1 MNLKKSLGAPLLALL
16 VIVPVHPEIIT
27 WRANVGQ
34 QYETKITLKESVI
47 GLDSISEKPALV
59 TVNALYQEEAAR
71 NQSTIP
77 HLKGMPSFPRTSVEP
92 GSSWKADT
100 TILYDLSAFG
110 LKEPLAVTVKVSYTH
125 LGMEILDSR
134 TYHHIKAE
142 WFPFHVLPA
151 SDAKRSGIKR
161 LSGASKIDLL
171 WDNKSGSPKQ
181 SLLVEETQYLFSDN
195 TSLLFRRELGENFKT
210 TTDIVRERIIRQIT
224 DEILSQKVADVEVK
238 QADEGVV
245 LSVEN
250 IQFEPDS
257 AVLVEAER
265 NKLSGIGKVL
275 SALGERKLSIVGHA
289 AAVPGSTEEELRE
302 LSSARAASVASY
314 LVDSGFRTASS
325 VVSNGVGG
333 SKPLYSNE
341 TTEGRR
347 KNRRVE
353 IIILDEENNQ

>member
-1 MNLKKSLGAPLLALL
+1 MNLVKSFGTTILILL
-16 VIVPVHPEIIT
+16 VLAPVHPEILT

-34 QYETKITLKESVI
+34 QYETKTTLKESVI

-71 NQSTIP
+71 NQSTID
-77 HLKGMPSFPRTSVEP
+77 HLRGMPVFPRTSIEP
-92 GSSWKADT
+92 GSTWKADT

-110 LKEPLAVTVKVSYTH
+110 ITDSVAVTAKVSYTH
-125 LGMEILDSR
+125 VGMETIESR
-134 TYHHIKAE
+134 SYHHIKAE
-142 WFPFHVLPA
+142 WYPFHVLPA

-161 LSGASKIDLL
+161 LSGASKIDLF
-171 WDNKSGSPKQ
+171 WDNKSGSPKKSQ
-181 SLLVEETQYLFSDN
+181 LVEETQYLFTDN
-195 TSLLFRRELGENFKT
+195 SSLLFRREIAEDFKT

-224 DEILSQKVADVEVK
+224 DEILSQKVSDVEVK

-257 AVLVEAER
+257 ATLVESER
-265 NKLSGIGKVL
+265 RKLEGIGNVL
-275 SALGERKLSIVGHA
+275 SALGNRKLSIMGHA

-302 LSSARAASVASY
+302 LSSARASSVATF
-314 LVDSGFRTASS
+314 LVESGFRDADS
-325 VVSNGVGG
+325 VLSTGVGG
-333 SKPLYSNE
+333 SQPLASNE
-341 TTEGRR
+341 TAEGRR

-353 IIILDEENNQ
+353 IIILDEESTQ